1 MQRLKQ
7 FFRSH
12 RRAARWRVRAEALRW
27 RNPEAYRFF
36 AELME
41 RGYHPDGHIDVVPEY
56 RLIYIGNP
64 KVASSTIK
72 KSLSSLTDRAPGSLD
87 DLHRRGRSGLL
98 SPIETGIEAFFRLA
112 TAPDTLRFS
121 FVRNP
126 YDRLISCWADK
137 FQGRPLVGGDPFI
150 DVYLD
155 FRRNHDRS
163 LPHGRNA
170 VLPFPVFA
178 EMAIATCDKRADA
191 HWALQDDLL
200 TMPGIALDFV
210 GKVENFDADFERV
223 IAHVGSA
230 GGVLAVSQRMNVS
243 SRLQCRGYFDDALA
257 RRVHRAYERDFKRF
271 GYPAALPD

>member
-1 MQRLKQ
+1 MQSLKQ
-7 FFRSH
+7 FFRTW
-12 RRAARWRVRAEALRW
+12 RRAIRWRLRAMPLRW
-27 RNPEAYRFF
+27 RNPEAYSFF
-36 AELME
+36 AGLMDH
-41 RGYHPDGHIDVVPEY
+41 GYHPDGHIDVVPEY

-72 KSLSSLTDRAPGSLD
+72 KSLSGLTGERPDSLSDV
-87 DLHRRGRSGLL
+87 HKRGRSGLL
-98 SPIETGIEAFFRLA
+98 SPMETGIEEFWRLA

-137 FQGRPLVGGDPFI
+137 FQGRPLVGGDPFVN
-150 DVYLD
+150 VYLD

-170 VLPFPVFA
+170 VLPFEAFVELA
-178 EMAIATCDKRADA
+178 TVTCDKRADP

-210 GKVENFDADFERV
+210 GNVENFAADFERV
-223 IAHVGSA
+223 IAHVGDRA
-230 GGVLAVSQRMNVS
+230 TLAISPRMNIS
-243 SRLQCRGYFDDALA
+243 TRSKCRDYFDDTLA
-257 RRVHRAYERDFKRF
+257 RRVYRAYERDFDRF
-271 GYPAALPD
+271 GYPAALPE